1 MEMKNGVESYIWGVQ
16 AGQRIGDCYPAES
29 AYVGVSIRGPLSVS
43 TRLEPDEAREL
54 AAELIA
60 AANLAE
66 GGKA

>member
-1 MEMKNGVESYIWGVQ
+1 VQ
-16 AGQRIGDCYPAES
+16 TSFTPE
-29 AYVGVSIRGPLSVS
+29 
-43 TRLEPDEAREL
+43 EAREI

>member
-1 MEMKNGVESYIWGVQ
+1 MKTGKEIVVSVR
-16 AGQRIGDCYPAES
+16 AGEGDVSLS
-29 AYVGVSIRGPLSVS
+29 AYACVTALYIAVDM
-43 TRLEPDEAREL
+43 TADEAREL